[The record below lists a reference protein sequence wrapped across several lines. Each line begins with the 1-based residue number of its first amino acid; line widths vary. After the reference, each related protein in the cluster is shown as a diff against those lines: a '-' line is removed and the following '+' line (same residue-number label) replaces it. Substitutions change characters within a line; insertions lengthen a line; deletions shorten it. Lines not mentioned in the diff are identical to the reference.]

1 MIANNITELIGK
13 TPMVKLKI
21 RENIIA
27 KLEYF
32 NPGCSVKD
40 RIALSMIE
48 DAENKGVLN
57 TNTTIIEPT
66 SGNTG
71 IGLAMICAAKGYK
84 LKIVMP
90 ESMSIERRKIIQ
102 GFGAEIILTE
112 ASKGMNGAIEKTK
125 ELLQQIPNSITLM
138 QFANPA
144 NPEAHRKTTAL
155 EIWNDCN
162 GKIDIFVAGVGTG
175 GSITGIG
182 EVLKQMNPAI
192 KIIAVEPLNSNVL
205 SGGKHS
211 PHKIQGIGAGFIPEM
226 LNTKIYDEIITVSN
240 EDAIESA
247 KYLIS
252 KEGLMVGIS
261 TGANFYAAKQM
272 SERNENN
279 DKTIVFIACD
289 TAERYLSTD
298 LYNF

>member
-1 MIANNITELIGK
+1 MIVNKISQLIGN
-13 TPMVKLKI
+13 TPMLRLKSNQ
-21 RENIIA
+21 NIIA

-32 NPGCSVKD
+32 NPGGSIKD

-48 DAENKGVLN
+48 DAENKGILN
-57 TNTTIIEPT
+57 AKTTIIEPT

-71 IGLAMICAAKGYK
+71 IGLAMICAEKGYT
-84 LKIVMP
+84 LKIIMP

-102 GFGAEIILTE
+102 GFGAEIVLTE

-125 ELLQQIPNSITLM
+125 ELLQEIPNSITFM
-138 QFANPA
+138 QFENPA
-144 NPEAHRKTTAL
+144 NPEAHRKNTAQ
-155 EIWNDCN
+155 EIWKDCN

-182 EVLKQMNPAI
+182 EILKKLNPLV
-192 KIIAVEPLNSNVL
+192 KIIAVEPVNSNIL

-211 PHKIQGIGAGFIPEM
+211 PHKIQGIGAGFVPKI
-226 LNTKIYDEIITVSN
+226 LNREVIDEIICVADD
-240 EDAIESA
+240 EAISSS

-252 KEGLMVGIS
+252 HEGLLVGIS
-261 TGANFYAAKQM
+261 TGANYYAAKLV
-272 SERNENN
+272 SERSENIN
-279 DKTIVFIACD
+279 KNIVFIACD

>member
-1 MIANNITELIGK
+1 MIVNNISQLIGN
-13 TPMVKLKI
+13 TPMIRLKSNP
-21 RENIIA
+21 NIIA

-32 NPGCSVKD
+32 NPGGSIKD

-48 DAENKGVLN
+48 DAENKGILN
-57 TNTTIIEPT
+57 AKTTIIEPT

-71 IGLAMICAAKGYK
+71 IGLAMICADKGYS
-84 LKIVMP
+84 LKIIMP

-125 ELLQQIPNSITLM
+125 ELLQEIPNSITLM
-138 QFANPA
+138 QFENEA
-144 NPEAHRKTTAL
+144 NPEAHRKNTAQ
-155 EIWNDCN
+155 EIWKDCN
-162 GKIDIFVAGVGTG
+162 GKIDIFVACVGTG

-182 EVLKQMNPAI
+182 EILKKLNPLV
-192 KIIAVEPLNSNVL
+192 KIIAVEPANSNIL

-211 PHKIQGIGAGFIPEM
+211 PHKIQGIGAGFVPKI
-226 LNTKIYDEIITVSN
+226 LNREVIDEIICVAD
-240 EDAIESA
+240 EDAINSS

-252 KEGLMVGIS
+252 HEGLLVGIS
-261 TGANFYAAKQM
+261 TGANYYAAKLI
-272 SERNENN
+272 SERSENIN
-279 DKTIVFIACD
+279 KNIVFIACD

>member
-32 NPGCSVKD
+32 NPGSSVKD

-48 DAENKGVLN
+48 DAENKGILN

-71 IGLAMICAAKGYK
+71 IGLAMICVAKGYK

-125 ELLQQIPNSITLM
+125 ELLQQITNSITLM
-138 QFANPA
+138 QFENPA

-182 EVLKQMNPAI
+182 EILKQKNPSI
-192 KIIAVEPLNSNVL
+192 KIIAVEPLNSNIL

-211 PHKIQGIGAGFIPEM
+211 PHKIQGIGAGFIPEI